1 MSLLHAMLLLL
12 LLLLLMLMLL
22 MLLMLLLSTISK
34 QQVRWMKRIIGE
46 HFGVCII
53 KTSNFPD
60 ACHVIYVPVPV
71 NNTTNTATKQ

>member
-1 MSLLHAMLLLL
+1 MSLLHAMLLL
-12 LLLLLMLMLL
+12 LMLL

>member
-12 LLLLLMLMLL
+12 LLLLMLL